1 MTGCQKVRAGSGVL
15 ASPRSC
21 RTQGDAPGV
30 ASLVLLHGLGAGW
43 GCLWAAVFAPLPRS
57 ESLAEMASQ
66 FTVLIKNNIHFPR
79 FGFSK

>member
-1 MTGCQKVRAGSGVL
+1 ML
-15 ASPRSC
+15 ASPTSC
-21 RTQGDAPGV
+21 RMQGDAPGV
-30 ASLVLLHGLGAGW
+30 ASLVLLQGLGAGW
-43 GCLWAAVFAPLPRS
+43 GCLWAAVLTPLPRS